1 MSRTGRAA
9 LLIAAVVVVFV
20 VATWG
25 RGDRSTAAIP
35 IDGASLFQAK
45 GCATCHRGPD
55 TRPLFDGY
63 PPLDDAASWAAD
75 RRPGMS
81 AADYLAESMAAP
93 DAFSSP
99 AFLGGSGPSSSMP
112 RLRLTSE
119 EIEALV
125 AYLLGG

>member
-1 MSRTGRAA
+1 M
-9 LLIAAVVVVFV
+9 VFV

-25 RGDRSTAAIP
+25 RGDRSTAATP
-35 IDGASLFQAK
+35 LDGASLFRAK
-45 GCATCHRGPD
+45 GCVTCHRGPD
-55 TRPLFDGY
+55 TRSSFEGY
-63 PPLDDAASWAAD
+63 PPLDNAAAWAGN

-81 AADYLAESMAAP
+81 AADYLAESMVAP

-99 AFLGGSGPSSSMP
+99 AFSGGSGPSGSMP

-125 AYLLGG
+125 AFLLGD

>member
-9 LLIAAVVVVFV
+9 LLIAAVLVVFV
-20 VATWG
+20 VTTWD
-25 RGDRSTAAIP
+25 RGERSAAAIP
-35 IDGASLFQAK
+35 VDGASLFRAK
-45 GCATCHRGPD
+45 GCATCHRGPA
-55 TRPLFDGY
+55 TRALFDGY

-93 DAFSSP
+93 ETFSSP
-99 AFLGGSGPSSSMP
+99 AFLRGSGPSSSMP

-125 AYLLGG
+125 AYLLGD